1 MDVSGLK
8 EGGRTDRVAG
18 HGEARGHSRRGCGG
32 VSAAHELIERGPERT
47 VTTFGPA
54 IQSVCGH

>member
-18 HGEARGHSRRGCGG
+18 HGEGVVILGGG
-32 VSAAHELIERGPERT
+32 VEHRA
-47 VTTFGPA
+47 
-54 IQSVCGH
+54 